1 MRSLLTTVVL
11 VAALAWA
18 PAARAE
24 CTQPYPGDQL
34 VNDLQ
39 VLQLSMRNLDETTF
53 ASTGK
58 RLDTGIAC
66 LTSAA
71 PSPVFASAYR
81 YIGAWQFLVNND
93 PVAARRWFRTSLEID
108 PTYAWDAS
116 ELELGHPM
124 REVFEQERQVAP
136 TGLAPIE
143 GKVINRPAGSTVT
156 IDGRPLD
163 EAAAMSDRP
172 HIIQQIGS
180 DRGVRG
186 SWLIEG
192 NAIPPQFLRDALAPV
207 PVEEPVATKV
217 KKPKKGSEL
226 LTQPSEGLQ
235 VQTVDR
241 VRPPEKTP
249 ILIAGVLGVLGAGGV
264 YAASYAARSEFDQ
277 ATTTEDLE
285 RTRDT
290 TNMLVVTSGGVL
302 LAGLGVTYWGI
313 VLDGGAGV
321 GVGGRF

>member
-1 MRSLLTTVVL
+1 
-11 VAALAWA
+11 
-18 PAARAE
+18 
-24 CTQPYPGDQL
+24 
-34 VNDLQ
+34 
-39 VLQLSMRNLDETTF
+39 
-53 ASTGK
+53 
-58 RLDTGIAC
+58 
-66 LTSAA
+66 
-71 PSPVFASAYR
+71 
-81 YIGAWQFLVNND
+81 
-93 PVAARRWFRTSLEID
+93 
-108 PTYAWDAS
+108 
-116 ELELGHPM
+116 
-124 REVFEQERQVAP
+124 
-136 TGLAPIE
+136 
-143 GKVINRPAGSTVT
+143 
-156 IDGRPLD
+156 
-163 EAAAMSDRP
+163 MSDRP

-285 RTRDT
+285 RTRDA